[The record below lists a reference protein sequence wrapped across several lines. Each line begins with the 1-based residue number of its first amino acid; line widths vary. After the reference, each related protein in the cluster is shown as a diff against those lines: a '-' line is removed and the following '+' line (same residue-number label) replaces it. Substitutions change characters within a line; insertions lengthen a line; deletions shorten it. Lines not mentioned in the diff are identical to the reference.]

1 MTYFN
6 RFKLGFDR
14 TFWIGKVQN
23 SQQEKVYDIAVK
35 SQSAALSKLK
45 PGAMAE
51 EIHKAYSEVIQ
62 DAGFEYPF
70 RCGRATGYS
79 FLEKPQI
86 VSGDKT
92 VIKPGM
98 VFAFDGSF
106 HSLKLGKD
114 FATKSDINNI
124 EFIRGDIF
132 DQIFPDEVFDFL
144 ICNGVLHHTKD
155 PYSGFLNIIK
165 SILCMI

>member
-1 MTYFN
+1 MKFGEPVFLCFCGMTNFN

-14 TFWIGKVQN
+14 TFWIGKIQN
-23 SQQEKVYDIAVK
+23 TQQEKVYDIAIK

-62 DAGFEYPF
+62 DAGYEYPV

-98 VFAFDGSF
+98 VLAIDGSVTLNSKF
-106 HSLKLGKD
+106 RVQVGDSFIVTEDGYECITPYPNK
-114 FATKSDINNI
+114 IN
-124 EFIRGDIF
+124 
-132 DQIFPDEVFDFL
+132 EV
-144 ICNGVLHHTKD
+144 
-155 PYSGFLNIIK
+155 II
-165 SILCMI
+165 